1 MAFNNRNQENNWPQA
16 RSTNFRNNNQNGTK
30 ETADEVFNKL
40 EYQSSWI
47 TKEATESLVKYA
59 ETAGKFMAKNGLTNS
74 KNRSIYGEIKRV
86 QMGVFEKEKSSFYL
100 LKPKVA
106 YALGRDD
113 KNEGLKLFKK
123 IFDRCSVMFQIKKVI
138 RIFVDSLKLYW
149 HIIKRMVG
157 KINLMFNVLK

>member
-1 MAFNNRNQENNWPQA
+1 MALNNRNQENNWPQA

-74 KNRSIYGEIKRV
+74 KIRSIYGEI
-86 QMGVFEKEKSSFYL
+86 
-100 LKPKVA
+100 
-106 YALGRDD
+106 
-113 KNEGLKLFKK
+113 
-123 IFDRCSVMFQIKKVI
+123 
-138 RIFVDSLKLYW
+138 
-149 HIIKRMVG
+149 
-157 KINLMFNVLK
+157 